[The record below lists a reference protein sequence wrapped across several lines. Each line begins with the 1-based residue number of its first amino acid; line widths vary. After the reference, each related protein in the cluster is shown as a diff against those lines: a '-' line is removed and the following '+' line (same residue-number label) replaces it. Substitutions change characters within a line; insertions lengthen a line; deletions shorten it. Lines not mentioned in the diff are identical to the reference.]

1 MSFAVSLRV
10 SRERAGGF
18 YLGALM
24 KIKYKAAL
32 LFFLAVAST
41 ASANPLPET
50 NTSILKMTLST
61 LNLADPSEDARRH
74 IANGDY
80 RFIGIVDYSC
90 HLPGREGL
98 GLEHL
103 SKIYGTRCLAGTSD
117 AIESDEFGV
126 LMEQARQYGIQ
137 YNAALNEMLPKRS
150 D

>member
-1 MSFAVSLRV
+1 MNVPVVFC
-10 SRERAGGF
+10 
-18 YLGALM
+18 LGVLM
-24 KIKYKAAL
+24 KINYKAVL
-32 LFFLAVAST
+32 LFFLTVASM
-41 ASANPLPET
+41 ASAKPLPAT
-50 NTSILKMTLST
+50 NTSMLKMTLSS
-61 LNLADPSEDARRH
+61 LNLADPSKDVRRN

-103 SKIYGTRCLAGTSD
+103 SKIYGMRCLEGTSD
-117 AIESDEFGV
+117 AIESDEFGI

-137 YNAALNEMLPKRS
+137 YNAALNELLPKRS